1 MADKSLVEK
10 AERLLQLHVPGRPLV
25 LPNAWDAGSAKI
37 IAAEGFPAVATTSAG
52 VAFAYGV
59 PDGEAISR
67 ADMLYA
73 SRRIAAAVSVPVT
86 ADVEAGYGVEP
97 NAVAYTVMELLGA
110 GVVGGNFE
118 DSNDAHEG
126 GKLFDL
132 DLATAR
138 VAAGRKAAQDAGV
151 PFVINGRTDALM
163 RIKDPAA
170 AFAETVKRLNA
181 YRKAGA
187 DCLFAPFTADPGV
200 IGRLVK
206 AVDGP
211 LNIILQP
218 TITVDQMA
226 KLGVA
231 RISLGGHLA
240 RGAYAVARRAA
251 RELKEQGTAEF
262 AKEGLDYRELQKLM
276 ATRP

>member
-1 MADKSLVEK
+1 MADKTLIEK
-10 AERLLQLHVPGRPLV
+10 AERLRALHVPGRPLV
-25 LPNAWDAGSAKI
+25 LPNAWDAGTAKL
-37 IAAEGFPAVATTSAG
+37 IAAEGFPAIATTSAG

-59 PDGEAISR
+59 PDGEAIASE
-67 ADMLYA
+67 DMLEA
-73 SRRIAAAVSVPVT
+73 CRRMAAAVKVPVT
-86 ADVEAGYGVEP
+86 ADVEAGYGPEP
-97 NAVAYTVMELLGA
+97 KYVAETVKALLGA

-118 DSNDAHEG
+118 DSSEAHG
-126 GKLFDL
+126 GTLFDL

-138 VAAGRKAAQDAGV
+138 ITAGRKAGEAAGV

-163 RIKDPAA
+163 RIKDPEQ

-187 DCLFAPFTADPGV
+187 DCLFAPFTADPSV

-218 TITVDQMA
+218 TITVAEMA

-240 RGAYAVARRAA
+240 RAALAVVRRAA
-251 RELKEQGTAEF
+251 RELKEHGTAQF

-276 ATRP
+276 GS

>member
-1 MADKSLVEK
+1 MADKGLVEK
-10 AERLLQLHVPGRPLV
+10 AKRLLALHVPGNPLV
-25 LPNAWDAGSAKI
+25 LPNAWDAGTAKL
-37 IAAEGFPAVATTSAG
+37 IAAEGFPAIATTSAG
-52 VAFAYGV
+52 IAFSYGV

-67 ADMLYA
+67 ADMLHA
-73 SRRIAAAVSVPVT
+73 TRRMAAAVSVPVT
-86 ADVEAGYGVEP
+86 ADVEAGYGPEP
-97 NAVAYTVMELLGA
+97 KNVAYTVMELLGA
-110 GVVGGNFE
+110 GVVGANFE
-118 DSNDAHEG
+118 DSSEAQG
-126 GKLFDL
+126 GALFDL
-132 DLATAR
+132 ELATAR
-138 VAAGRKAAQDAGV
+138 IAAGRKAATDAGV

-163 RIKDPAA
+163 RIKDKEA
-170 AFAETVKRLNA
+170 AFAEAVKRLNA

-218 TITVDQMA
+218 TITVAEMA

-240 RGAYAVARRAA
+240 RAAFAVARRAA
-251 RELKEQGTAEF
+251 RELKEHGTAQF
-262 AKEGLDYRELQKLM
+262 AKEGMDYAELQKLM
-276 ATRP
+276 KS